1 MVSFK
6 DRPVRET
13 AATRFQ
19 KEAADH
25 KLTVIAC
32 KLDQLEQE
40 TEAGLDAK
48 RLLSSRSV
56 RNDGCSN
63 KDHRQEGESVL

>member
-1 MVSFK
+1 MSFK
-6 DRPVRET
+6 DRLVSET

-19 KEAADH
+19 NEAAGY

-48 RLLSSRSV
+48 RLLPSRSV

-63 KDHRQEGESVL
+63 KVISEKGELVL